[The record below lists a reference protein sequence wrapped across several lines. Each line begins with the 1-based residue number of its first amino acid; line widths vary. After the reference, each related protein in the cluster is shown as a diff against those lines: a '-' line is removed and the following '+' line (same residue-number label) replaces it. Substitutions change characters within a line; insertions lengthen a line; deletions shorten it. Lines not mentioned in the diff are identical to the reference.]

1 MKRLFSGVKMIVL
14 DFLVRVRQLIP
25 IQSTWRFVGVCAI
38 TGAIIMGL
46 LGWFA
51 DRESQAKMRQE
62 RQTQTTPQT
71 PIKSGNATTTGDE
84 SPAVTG
90 NGNSVTYGQPPD
102 SKEPKSKP
110 PK

>member
-51 DRESQAKMRQE
+51 DRESQARCARSDKLKLHHKRQL
-62 RQTQTTPQT
+62 RAATPQQQ
-71 PIKSGNATTTGDE
+71 ATKA
-84 SPAVTG
+84 P
-90 NGNSVTYGQPPD
+90 Q
-102 SKEPKSKP
+102 
-110 PK
+110 